1 MWTLLWQYKAWVL
14 LAAVIVAAALAL
26 GIMKMTLDIKSGQLS
41 KKEALLDI
49 VQAQNKVLS
58 QNAAALQDQNRKM
71 NQIKQ
76 TADDIHIL
84 VSGMT
89 PAAQEGLRNAEI
101 TKRNDCI
108 ADYFNTGRLPAGCL
122 PVAAPVPKATG
133 TSPG

>member
-89 PAAQEGLRNAEI
+89 RQPR
-101 TKRNDCI
+101 RD
-108 ADYFNTGRLPAGCL
+108 
-122 PVAAPVPKATG
+122 
-133 TSPG
+133 